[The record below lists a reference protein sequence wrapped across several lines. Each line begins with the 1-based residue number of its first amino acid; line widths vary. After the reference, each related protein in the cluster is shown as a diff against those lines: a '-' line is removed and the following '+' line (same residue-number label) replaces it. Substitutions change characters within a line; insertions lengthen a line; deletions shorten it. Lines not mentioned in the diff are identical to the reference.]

1 MTTRPMSNAQ
11 LEPLRGGIDQSERA
25 GQCDKASESPRERNH
40 RHPQP
45 QGGKRL
51 RELTEEG
58 PNSGP
63 GQALTPTRVARL
75 RNQVLGKL
83 R

>member
-1 MTTRPMSNAQ
+1 MSNSQ
-11 LEPLRGGIDQSERA
+11 PEPMCGGVHQRERA
-25 GQCDKASESPRERNH
+25 GQCDKTSESLRERNR

-45 QGGKRL
+45 QAGKRL

-58 PNSGP
+58 LNSGP

-75 RNQVLGKL
+75 KIQAFGKP